1 MPRKKKIKNSQKV
14 ALECYL
20 AAVGPL
26 FSKGILARIK
36 QDIAK
41 AEYQDEYVVL
51 RGYMVAKAESELAKR
66 IERFFK
72 KLLDEVIG

>member
-36 QDIAK
+36 QDVAK
-41 AEYQDEYVVL
+41 IEYAVEYVSL
-51 RGYMVAKAESELAKR
+51 RGYMISKAESELAEQ